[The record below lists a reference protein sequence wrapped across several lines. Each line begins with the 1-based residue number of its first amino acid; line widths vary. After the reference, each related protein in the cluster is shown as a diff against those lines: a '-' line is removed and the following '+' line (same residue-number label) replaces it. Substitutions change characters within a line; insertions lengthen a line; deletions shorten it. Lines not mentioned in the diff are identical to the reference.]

1 MDYYTRKGVS
11 LKLLIDMMH
20 PEEVCEILGHL
31 IEKNGEIAKLIDEA
45 LDREQEEM
53 PQYAV
58 LRRRLSEVLF
68 YIPQDEDD
76 YDEDLLDAIMEDD
89 YSHLDPD
96 LYEEHIKPLSDVL
109 EDCLADCD
117 VHCGFQCIL
126 LFIRMLLHE
135 PKWRT
140 EAVLDHLCREYLP
153 MKLLEIF
160 GSADPDCREEIMV
173 WVVDHSKSILPARG
187 YESVASRF
195 MELLDDSKGLKILED
210 IYTRRFKSRSSF
222 DWYAFD
228 DLWNVLMKL
237 KNWKKLE
244 KLCNEHLDG
253 EFKCRYMGDMLVSRR
268 RYDDALS
275 WYRKYFDILDAKEDY
290 RSMDDLLDIIDK
302 YALKFSDRETLL
314 EMYRAS
320 LDTTISNLEH
330 LQVLYRLTPQE
341 DKKALKER
349 ILSKY
354 DTLPEGYVLRAFGTD
369 DEIMDEY
376 RKGSCSMDDLGSY
389 CSDLELDSA
398 SFSTKPKDIRYFA
411 SLVRECLESILVYE
425 DVESTRYISHVLE
438 ILATKM
444 GKVGRDEAE
453 SIVDDMPELTA
464 FHEEVLRELGKRDWF
479 IEFRKSLGD

>member
-11 LKLLIDMMH
+11 LKLLLDTMH

-31 IEKNGEIAKLIDEA
+31 IEKNVEIARLIDEA

-76 YDEDLLDAIMEDD
+76 YDEDVFDAIMDDD

-96 LYEEHIKPLSDVL
+96 LYEEHIKPLTDIL
-109 EDCLADCD
+109 EDCLSGSDG
-117 VHCGFQCIL
+117 HCGFQCIL
-126 LFIRMLLHE
+126 LFSRMLVHE
-135 PKWRT
+135 PKWRA
-140 EAVLDHLCREYLP
+140 EAVLDQLCREYLP

-160 GSADPDCREEIMV
+160 GSSAPDDREEIME
-173 WVVDHSKSILPARG
+173 WVVDHNKSILPAPG
-187 YESVASRF
+187 YESIASRF
-195 MELLDDSKGLKILED
+195 MELLDDSKGLKVLEE
-210 IYTRRFKSRSSF
+210 IYTKRFRSRSYF

-237 KNWKKLE
+237 KDWKKLE
-244 KLCNEHLDG
+244 SLCNEHLDG

-268 RYDDALS
+268 RYDDALP
-275 WYRKYFDILDAKEDY
+275 WYRKCFDILDAKEDY
-290 RSMDDLLDIIDK
+290 SSMDDLLDIIDK
-302 YALKFSDRETLL
+302 YAFKFSDRETLL

-330 LQVLYRLTPQE
+330 LQVIYRLTPQE
-341 DKKALKER
+341 DKEALKEM
-349 ILSKY
+349 ILGRY
-354 DTLPEGYVLRAFGTD
+354 DTLPKGYILRAFGTD

-376 RKGSCSMDDLGSY
+376 RKGSYSMDDLGQY
-389 CSDLELDSA
+389 CSNLELDSA
-398 SFSTKPKDIRYFA
+398 SFSTRKKDIRYFA

-425 DVESTRYISHVLE
+425 DLESTRYICDVLE
-438 ILATKM
+438 ILASRM
-444 GKVGRDEAE
+444 GKVGRDEAQA
-453 SIVDDMPELTA
+453 IVDDMPEITA
-464 FHEEVLRELGKRDWF
+464 FHEEVLRELEKHDWF
-479 IEFRKSLGD
+479 LEFRKSLED